1 MTIKNKLFIVLL
13 IFSTFCLAKSNLP
26 RSREAVFIEVTSPGV
41 VMIKATGIGIDKKN
55 RKPKSKNLDKSAN
68 LDARRTAVWFV
79 LSGNTD
85 PILYN
90 EESQKKFKNIENDFF
105 NKNNI
110 NNYIAWESEYYE
122 SRVKIDS
129 GKKLKVKK
137 TYKINTGLIE
147 KYLVEKGII
156 SQKTEIMQKIGLPFI
171 MVIPETKGDISAIE
185 LLQTDINQ
193 KKGAEVI
200 EAYLTA
206 KSFDVIVPGQ
216 QKVIQD
222 LSSTQ
227 FLLAGEESD
236 FSYMLALSIGSDV
249 YITYSIDI
257 FERKVGSTTVKKV
270 SVGCRAFETTTGKL
284 LGTETGY
291 SNERNTSDAVLI
303 EEAMKDA
310 VEKVLSRIIKY
321 WEKDL
326 RQGVQYKLIVKVS
339 QDFSTDE
346 AEDIIFAIADII
358 PKISKSYK
366 ENIVADF
373 TYDTTIWCDV
383 DQIKSSSDI
392 YRYFKKNYE
401 NDGEIKRISLNRKL
415 ILLEVIYE

>member
-1 MTIKNKLFIVLL
+1 MTIKDKLFTVLL
-13 IFSTFCLAKSNLP
+13 IFSTLCLAKSNLP

-90 EESQKKFKNIENDFF
+90 DESQKKFKNIENDFF

-122 SRVKIDS
+122 SRVKING

-156 SQKTEIMQKIGLPFI
+156 SQKTEIMQNIGLPFI

-257 FERKVGSTTVKKV
+257 FERKVGSTTVKKA